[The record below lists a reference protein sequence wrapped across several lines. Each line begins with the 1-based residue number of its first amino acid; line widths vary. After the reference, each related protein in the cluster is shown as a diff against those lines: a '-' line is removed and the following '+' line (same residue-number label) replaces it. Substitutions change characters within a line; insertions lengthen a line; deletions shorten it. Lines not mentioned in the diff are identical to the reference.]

1 MANCR
6 FLDLKPNRGR
16 IGRSKMNV
24 ETRTISTKDGRNLS
38 ISEAGHPDGVP
49 IIVHHG
55 TPSSRLLYSPWIQDA
70 EDRGIRLISYDRPG
84 YGGSTPLPGRRVS
97 GAAEDVATIAK
108 FLKLNGLCVRGVSGG
123 GPHALACAALL
134 PELVSVA
141 AILAC
146 LAPYPADELDYF
158 DGMGE
163 DNIEEFNAALAGRD
177 TLESYI
183 EPLVPDILSATDPK
197 AIVKDMQ
204 SLLCPADVAVIKE
217 DYAVFMINTTR
228 EGIEARRDGW
238 IDDDIAFFTP
248 WGFNLSQIQVPIL
261 LLHGEQDQMVPV
273 SHGKWLA
280 SEIDTAEASIL
291 PDDGHLT
298 LKFRVHEV
306 HSWLLSKMH

>member
-1 MANCR
+1 
-6 FLDLKPNRGR
+6 
-16 IGRSKMNV
+16 MNV
-24 ETRTISTKDGRNLS
+24 RTRTISTKDDRALS

-55 TPSSRLLYSPWIQDA
+55 TPSSRLLYPLWIEDA
-70 EDRGIRLISYDRPG
+70 EARGIRLISYDRPG
-84 YGGSTPLPGRRVS
+84 YGASTPLSGRSVS
-97 GAAEDVATIAK
+97 SAAEDVATIAK
-108 FLKLNGLCVRGVSGG
+108 FLKLEGLCVWGVSGG

-134 PELVSVA
+134 PELVLAA

-146 LAPYPADELDYF
+146 PAPYPADKLDYF

-177 TLESYI
+177 TLERYI
-183 EPLVPDILSATDPK
+183 EPLVPGILNATDPK
-197 AIVKDMQ
+197 ALVEEMR

-217 DYAVFMINTTR
+217 DYAEFLIITTR

-261 LLHGEQDQMVPV
+261 LLHGEQDQMVPI

-280 SEIDTAEASIL
+280 SEITTAEARL
-291 PDDGHLT
+291 LADDGHLT
-298 LKFRVHEV
+298 LKFRVPEV